1 MLAIGHKSTKPAS
14 ALACRN
20 LTRPHSVR
28 ARARETKFLTQVTN
42 PQWFVNAS
50 YAVTEATTVI
60 FAREAALRSHA
71 KHPRAG
77 SPTQGSIEPTGGVD
91 ENCCLEA
98 TKV

>member
-28 ARARETKFLTQVTN
+28 ARARETKFLPQVTN

-50 YAVTEATTVI
+50 KSGKQIERSVI
-60 FAREAALRSHA
+60 STFLIAWSIGSKGEFRQREHLLALPLRSNLTA
-71 KHPRAG
+71 
-77 SPTQGSIEPTGGVD
+77 D
-91 ENCCLEA
+91 L
-98 TKV
+98 